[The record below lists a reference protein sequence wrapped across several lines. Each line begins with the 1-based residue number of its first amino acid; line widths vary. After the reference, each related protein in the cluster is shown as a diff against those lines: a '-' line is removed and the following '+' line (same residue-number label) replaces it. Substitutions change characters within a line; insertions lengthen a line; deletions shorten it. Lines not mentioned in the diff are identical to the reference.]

1 MASAGWALVGPP
13 KQLDEEQNI
22 NSNTRWRYICFRWRI
37 GKILIISNTTPG
49 SRWKRS
55 SYPKLFAR
63 SSRIKIF
70 HEPRFPWS
78 KGISRNLNWL
88 LEAQV
93 VWGRYNLTSRMTQ
106 SLIAELLQAQAPPTH
121 MMRSSND
128 LFPQRLKD
136 NGKDLMPKNHHPVD
150 AETPIKIPLV
160 FFAPGF
166 F

>member
-1 MASAGWALVGPP
+1 
-13 KQLDEEQNI
+13 
-22 NSNTRWRYICFRWRI
+22 
-37 GKILIISNTTPG
+37 
-49 SRWKRS
+49 
-55 SYPKLFAR
+55 
-63 SSRIKIF
+63 
-70 HEPRFPWS
+70 
-78 KGISRNLNWL
+78 
-88 LEAQV
+88 
-93 VWGRYNLTSRMTQ
+93 MTQ

-166 F
+166 FKGDLNWSMLDIYVCFLALIYFPIETG